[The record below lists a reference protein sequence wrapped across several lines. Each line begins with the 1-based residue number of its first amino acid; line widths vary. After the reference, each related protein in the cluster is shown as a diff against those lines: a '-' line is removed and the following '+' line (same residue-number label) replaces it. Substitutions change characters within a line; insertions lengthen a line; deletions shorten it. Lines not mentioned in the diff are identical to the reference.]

1 MKLNRRRLLFGAA
14 LLAFGVGHPPAL
26 SGTAA
31 GDAHRQNQVDVRTTH
46 QVVGGVVTLYFH
58 DPLAKSLCFS
68 DGEYGS
74 VLQKDEVRNRC
85 SHLRLEQGS
94 DGDGGVQDYI
104 AVGVQGGEVGALMDL
119 GTESELMEKYGYR
132 TWLGSVFA
140 SIQMKD
146 GKALILKGVRY
157 DQRGQRES
165 LLGEM
170 EEAAALYALTP
181 DQQGNQGR
189 KPVKLGHIYV
199 ARIIDRFADR
209 DPKSKEIWAKLLVTA
224 HTPGQTVT
232 LRWQSL

>member
-1 MKLNRRRLLFGAA
+1 M
-14 LLAFGVGHPPAL
+14 
-26 SGTAA
+26 
-31 GDAHRQNQVDVRTTH
+31 
-46 QVVGGVVTLYFH
+46 TLYFH

-94 DGDGGVQDYI
+94 DGDGDGGVQDCI
-104 AVGVQGGEVGALMDL
+104 AVGVQGGEVGALTDL
-119 GTESELMEKYGYR
+119 GTESELMEKYGYK

-140 SIQMKD
+140 SIQIRD
-146 GKALILKGVRY
+146 GRVFVLKGVRH

-170 EEAAALYALTP
+170 EEAAPLYALTP
-181 DQQGNQGR
+181 DQQGDQGR

-199 ARIIDRFADR
+199 ARIINRFADR
-209 DPKSKEIWAKLLVTA
+209 DAESKERWVKLLVTA

-232 LRWQSL
+232 LRWQAL